1 MRAYLELTKPTI
13 MLLVTFTG
21 AAALIV
27 EGSLLSEPIR
37 MLGVLVGLFLTGGAA
52 NSLNQYLER
61 EIDAKMSR
69 TSGRRPLLQMRP
81 NCN

>member
-27 EGSLLSEPIR
+27 EGSMLAEPIL
-37 MLGVLVGLFLTGGAA
+37 MFLVLFGLFLTGGAA
-52 NSLNQYLER
+52 N
-61 EIDAKMSR
+61 
-69 TSGRRPLLQMRP
+69 G
-81 NCN
+81 